1 MKNKI
6 NIVWFKRD
14 LRIQDHEPLQ
24 YAIESDF
31 PCILLYIFEP
41 ELISNDDSDI
51 RHWRFVYQSLIDIRK
66 KLEPDNSL
74 TIFYGNSLEIFQKLS
89 EKFSIQSVYSHQETG
104 NRVSFD
110 RDLALKKW
118 FTQKGISWIESQCNG
133 VLRGIK
139 NRNGW
144 DKKWIEFM
152 HSPITAVNLKILN
165 SLSLDKNIFSE
176 FSEHLIPKEFLDS
189 NNSFQP
195 GGESNALKYA
205 TSFFRERHVNYSKT
219 ISKPLLSRK
228 SCSRLSPYLAY
239 GNLSMRQVYQM
250 ALIAK
255 DQGGNKRALA
265 NFISRL
271 HWHCHFIQKFETE
284 CEMEFVA
291 VNPSFE
297 NLGKQKNETYIKAW
311 QNGKTGIPI
320 VDACM
325 RCLVQ
330 TGYLN
335 FRMRAMV
342 VSFFVYN
349 LWQDWRDLHF
359 LARQFLDY
367 EPGIHYPQ
375 IQMQAGLT
383 GVNTLRIYNPIKNS
397 EDHDSDGTFIR
408 KWLPELAEVPASLIH
423 EPWKMSEMDQ
433 IFHNCKIGID
443 YPAPII
449 NLEESRKFATETMHG
464 IKKSIES
471 KLNGK
476 KVLEKHVSK
485 TRIKR

>member
-1 MKNKI
+1 
-6 NIVWFKRD
+6 
-14 LRIQDHEPLQ
+14 
-24 YAIESDF
+24 
-31 PCILLYIFEP
+31 
-41 ELISNDDSDI
+41 
-51 RHWRFVYQSLIDIRK
+51 
-66 KLEPDNSL
+66 
-74 TIFYGNSLEIFQKLS
+74 
-89 EKFSIQSVYSHQETG
+89 
-104 NRVSFD
+104 
-110 RDLALKKW
+110 
-118 FTQKGISWIESQCNG
+118 
-133 VLRGIK
+133 
-139 NRNGW
+139 
-144 DKKWIEFM
+144 
-152 HSPITAVNLKILN
+152 
-165 SLSLDKNIFSE
+165 
-176 FSEHLIPKEFLDS
+176 
-189 NNSFQP
+189 
-195 GGESNALKYA
+195 
-205 TSFFRERHVNYSKT
+205 
-219 ISKPLLSRK
+219 
-228 SCSRLSPYLAY
+228 
-239 GNLSMRQVYQM
+239 MRQVYQM

-297 NLGKQKNETYIKAW
+297 NLGKQKNEAYIKAW

-397 EDHDSDGTFIR
+397 EDHDPDGFFIR
-408 KWLPELAEVPASLIH
+408 KWIPELAEVPASLIH

>member
-1 MKNKI
+1 MIQNT
-6 NIVWFKRD
+6 NIVWLKRD
-14 LRIQDHEPLQ
+14 LRLNDHEPLAL
-24 YAIESDF
+24 AINAGL
-31 PCILLYIFEP
+31 PVILLYIFEP
-41 ELISNDDSDI
+41 DLIENDDSDV
-51 RHWRFVYQSLIDIRK
+51 RQWRFVYQSLIEIR
-66 KLEPDNSL
+66 
-74 TIFYGNSLEIFQKLS
+74 QKLNPDQNITICFGDAIKIFNQLNQ
-89 EKFSIQSVYSHQETG
+89 KFSIQTVFSHQETG
-104 NRVSFD
+104 NRVSFN
-110 RDLALKKW
+110 RDLKLKSYFKQNKIIW
-118 FTQKGISWIESQCNG
+118 KETQCNG
-133 VLRGIK
+133 IIRGIK
-139 NRNGW
+139 NRTGW
-144 DKKWIEFM
+144 DKKWLSFM
-152 HSPITAVNLKILN
+152 HSPIVQIDLTKLKTISYDLEFLKVFSEQLIPSQFKVNLK
-165 SLSLDKNIFSE
+165 
-176 FSEHLIPKEFLDS
+176 
-189 NNSFQP
+189 SFQP
-195 GGESNALKYA
+195 GGELSAMKYA
-205 TSFFRERHVNYSKT
+205 TSFFKERHINYSKS

-255 DQGGNKRALA
+255 ERGGNKRSLA

-291 VNPSFE
+291 VNSSFE
-297 NLGKQKNETYIKAW
+297 NLGKMKNEKYIEAW

-320 VDACM
+320 IDACM
-325 RCLVQ
+325 RCLVE

-342 VSFFVYN
+342 VSFFVHN

-397 EDHDSDGTFIR
+397 EDHDPDGTFIK

-433 IFHNCKIGID
+433 VFYNCKIGID
-443 YPAPII
+443 YPFPIVDV
-449 NLEESRKFATETMHG
+449 EESRKFASETMHR

-471 KLNGK
+471 KINGR
-476 KVLEKHVSK
+476 KVLEKHVSIARK
-485 TRIKR
+485 KH